1 MTSQANFWS
10 ARKAKVKAEE
20 ATEAKILR
28 DKAYAEIEEQQAEK
42 TDQELLEEHNLPD
55 PTDLK
60 ASDDVS
66 GFMAKSIPQR
76 LRQRALRKFWTLN
89 PILANVDGLVDY
101 GEDFTD
107 AATVIE
113 NLASTYQVG
122 KGMLAHIQHEEELA
136 KKLLEEAELIDDEAE
151 DDTEV
156 TLEAASQ
163 NSDSTEIEPDQ
174 TAQSNLQDQP
184 SYEQFP
190 LYDEPV
196 EDLSI
201 SKGQRMRFQFHNK
214 SIQSLKNTSERV
226 FT

>member
-1 MTSQANFWS
+1 
-10 ARKAKVKAEE
+10 
-20 ATEAKILR
+20 
-28 DKAYAEIEEQQAEK
+28 
-42 TDQELLEEHNLPD
+42 
-55 PTDLK
+55 
-60 ASDDVS
+60 
-66 GFMAKSIPQR
+66 MAKSIPQR

-122 KGMLAHIQHEEELA
+122 KGMLAHIQHEEERA

-151 DDTEV
+151 DDTEA

-163 NSDSTEIEPDQ
+163 DSDSTEIEPDQ
-174 TAQSNLQDQP
+174 TAQSNIQDQP

-201 SKGQRMRFQFHNK
+201 SKGQRMRFQFHNR